1 MENQNKKDEKKK
13 DFPKTHEECG
23 CKREDFIDSLNYIP
37 REDLQKLLLQ
47 GYVEAEC
54 ENCGTEYRIEKEEL
68 EKIVKEI
75 TEMNISCDTSLCN
88 TCDIGCFD

>member
-1 MENQNKKDEKKK
+1 MENKNKEEKKH
-13 DFPKTHEECG
+13 FHQTHEECG
-23 CKREDFIDSLNYIP
+23 CKREDFIESLNYIP
-37 REDLQKLLLQ
+37 REDLQKLLFQ

-68 EKIVKEI
+68 EKIVQEI
-75 TEMNISCDTSLCN
+75 TNMDISCDTSLCN

>member
-1 MENQNKKDEKKK
+1 MENQNKEEKKH
-13 DFPKTHEECG
+13 FHQTHEECG

-68 EKIVKEI
+68 EKI
-75 TEMNISCDTSLCN
+75 TEMNISCDTSLCS

>member
-1 MENQNKKDEKKK
+1 MKND
-13 DFPKTHEECG
+13 DFKCRSCGGIMRFDPKH
-23 CKREDFIDSLNYIP
+23 KNL
-37 REDLQKLLLQ
+37 K
-47 GYVEAEC
+47 C

-68 EKIVKEI
+68 EKIVSEI

>member
-1 MENQNKKDEKKK
+1 MENQNKEEKKH
-13 DFPKTHEECG
+13 FHQTHEECG

-54 ENCGTEYRIEKEEL
+54 ENCGTEYRIQTEEL

-75 TEMNISCDTSLCN
+75 TEMNISCDTSLCS

>member
-1 MENQNKKDEKKK
+1 MQDSKK
-13 DFPKTHEECG
+13 FPKTHKECG
-23 CKREDFIDSLNYIP
+23 CKREDFIESLNYIP
-37 REDLQKLLLQ
+37 REDLKVLLNQ
-47 GYVEAEC
+47 GFVEAEC

-75 TEMNISCDTSLCN
+75 TEMNISCDTSLCS

>member
-1 MENQNKKDEKKK
+1 MENQNKEEKKH
-13 DFPKTHEECG
+13 FHQTHEECG

-37 REDLQKLLLQ
+37 S
-47 GYVEAEC
+47 

-75 TEMNISCDTSLCN
+75 TEMNISCDTSLCS

>member
-1 MENQNKKDEKKK
+1 MLANGKSVEYSVGDNIEIQKSS
-13 DFPKTHEECG
+13 EEV
-23 CKREDFIDSLNYIP
+23 KYIP

-75 TEMNISCDTSLCN
+75 TEMNISCDTSLCS